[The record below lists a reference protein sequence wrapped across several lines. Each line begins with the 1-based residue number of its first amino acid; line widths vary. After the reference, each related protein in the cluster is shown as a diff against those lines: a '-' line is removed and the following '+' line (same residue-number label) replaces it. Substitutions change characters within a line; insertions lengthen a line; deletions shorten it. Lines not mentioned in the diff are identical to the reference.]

1 MFWLSYE
8 CFSILRN
15 AFLLKSAI
23 SSHNSC
29 ALGRRFVSV
38 KLEDGKKEK
47 VQKRLLLSNLKEI
60 YEHFLI
66 ENPAVKVRFSAFA
79 ML

>member
-1 MFWLSYE
+1 MPWEGL
-8 CFSILRN
+8 C
-15 AFLLKSAI
+15 
-23 SSHNSC
+23 
-29 ALGRRFVSV
+29 V

-79 ML
+79 MLRPKVVSTSLTSQW

>member
-29 ALGRRFVSV
+29 EQTELFHAWTSLMNNQVFKV
-38 KLEDGKKEK
+38 KISSLVGN
-47 VQKRLLLSNLKEI
+47 QSLKASTNSEQI
-60 YEHFLI
+60 I
-66 ENPAVKVRFSAFA
+66 KNTMK
-79 ML
+79 

>member
-8 CFSILRN
+8 CFSIFRN

-29 ALGRRFVSV
+29 VVILLVV
-38 KLEDGKKEK
+38 K
-47 VQKRLLLSNLKEI
+47 
-60 YEHFLI
+60 I
-66 ENPAVKVRFSAFA
+66 ENITIFVDQNYTQVVENTCIINATIR
-79 ML
+79 

>member
-29 ALGRRFVSV
+29 DVLISV
-38 KLEDGKKEK
+38 NELFLTRTAGENKSSEHAEH
-47 VQKRLLLSNLKEI
+47 VQRKMQTDPQK
-60 YEHFLI
+60 
-66 ENPAVKVRFSAFA
+66 FSVTGTIIA
-79 ML
+79 